1 MFSALILH
9 SFNLGAA
16 HKPFHVRENVPGVFH
31 MEISQCTYVSISIY
45 TSYFCFAVCI
55 IANICVCLCV
65 RTCVCVSFCVSMFF
79 FVRFRQWRMSVL
91 RREKKQRRGGS
102 QRLQVN
108 NLQWLQQL
116 SDFLP
121 SSFTFQP
128 ALKQT
133 YTVIVLPSYWRTRPA
148 NFRALHLRSA
158 FCAQIDNWID
168 YRHVIN

>member
-1 MFSALILH
+1 MLGKMFQGYFIWKIHSAPMCQYRYIPH
-9 SFNLGAA
+9 
-16 HKPFHVRENVPGVFH
+16 
-31 MEISQCTYVSISIY
+31 ISVSLFVLLQI
-45 TSYFCFAVCI
+45 FV
-55 IANICVCLCV
+55 CVCLCV

-79 FVRFRQWRMSVL
+79 FVHFRQWRMSVL

-116 SDFLP
+116 SVFLP